1 MHSATSQKLKSYNL
15 PLVTNALSA
24 LDIYIIMSYI
34 CSMHFVPSV
43 LSEVLICSCWAWCWM
58 KMTRACSFISNIVVI
73 SSYYAA
79 IASFLFLIQ
88 CLWILSWRQSSH
100 NLHQPTITIPSI
112 FWTVPPSFEKS
123 IFVSSFQCHSLSLP
137 EYIWLLQKKLSS
149 SHSLNLLLGGP
160 VLGLMEVF
168 GVTIDT
174 CISRGYKKKMNYSA
188 IRQVGF
194 YMAIAYRVLG
204 PYVP

>member
-1 MHSATSQKLKSYNL
+1 
-15 PLVTNALSA
+15 
-24 LDIYIIMSYI
+24 
-34 CSMHFVPSV
+34 
-43 LSEVLICSCWAWCWM
+43 
-58 KMTRACSFISNIVVI
+58 
-73 SSYYAA
+73 
-79 IASFLFLIQ
+79 
-88 CLWILSWRQSSH
+88 
-100 NLHQPTITIPSI
+100 LHQPTITIPSI

-174 CISRGYKKKMNYSA
+174 CISRGCKKTMNYST